1 MNRVALHK
9 FSPDT
14 TPPSPAHQER
24 ASIARSLC
32 DSALSSTLLAHQKL
46 QRFEALW
53 PTVMARLVQNAVQE
67 YADMDTH
74 MKTILDKL

>member
-1 MNRVALHK
+1 MALHQ
-9 FSPDT
+9 FSAKT
-14 TPPSPAHQER
+14 TPPSAVEQER
-24 ASIARSLC
+24 VSSARSLC

-53 PTVMARLVQNAVQE
+53 PSVMAKLVRSAVQQ

-74 MKTILDKL
+74 MKTMLDKL